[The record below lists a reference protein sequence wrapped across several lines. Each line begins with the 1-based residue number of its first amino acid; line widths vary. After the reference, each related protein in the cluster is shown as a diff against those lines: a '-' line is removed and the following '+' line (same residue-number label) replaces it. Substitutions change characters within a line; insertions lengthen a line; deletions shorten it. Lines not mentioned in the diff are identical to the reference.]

1 MEMYI
6 LLLQGMKGSPS
17 SIVDSCS
24 EPFSKALLAPEVLL
38 SKTESIVESLEA
50 IRKCGG
56 PKGGRVGGR
65 SQPVGG
71 GGSAEGVG
79 GLQPRV
85 EEVEPGEGI
94 VIPVLDGLGP

>member
-1 MEMYI
+1 MQCIE
-6 LLLQGMKGSPS
+6 GP
-17 SIVDSCS
+17 S
-24 EPFSKALLAPEVLL
+24 EPLTIALLAPEVLL
-38 SKTESIVESLEA
+38 SKTEPIVESLEA

-79 GLQPRV
+79 GL
-85 EEVEPGEGI
+85 
-94 VIPVLDGLGP
+94 